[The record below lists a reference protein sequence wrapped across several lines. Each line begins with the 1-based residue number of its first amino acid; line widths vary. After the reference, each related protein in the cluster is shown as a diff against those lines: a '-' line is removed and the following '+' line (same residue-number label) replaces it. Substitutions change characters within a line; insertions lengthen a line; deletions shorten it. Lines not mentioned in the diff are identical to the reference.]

1 VRPRQRSCCHGQ
13 WVIVML
19 PVGVPWR
26 GGFSA
31 GGVAPSEQGSSA
43 GPWVATAKHSLKE
56 PTAALSQS
64 GVPDL
69 LDAFRAIY
77 GVDLIRESRRC

>member
-1 VRPRQRSCCHGQ
+1 MPFASGFNTSRLISLTHGSHHNFSHGRAAAPEVVLCGQ

-43 GPWVATAKHSLKE
+43 GPWVARPNT
-56 PTAALSQS
+56 
-64 GVPDL
+64 D
-69 LDAFRAIY
+69 
-77 GVDLIRESRRC
+77 